1 MSDQQSQVLI
11 GNQNPLSAFFRQPK
25 IYIKLPSNGDFYPN
39 GTLDKSE
46 SGEYPVYAMTAK
58 DELMFKTPDALLS
71 GQSTVEVIKSC
82 VPSILDPWKMPSI
95 DLDVILVAIRIA
107 TYGESMEV
115 TANCPHCEAEN
126 NYDLNLV
133 QWLGS
138 ISSFQYE
145 PILKIDPLTI
155 HIHPY
160 SYQELTKTSLKTFEQ
175 QRILNIVND
184 DNISDEKKVEMFGE
198 SFVKLTELTVDIITN
213 CITRIDAPA
222 GTTSDPQ
229 HIKDFINNAP
239 KEIFDIIS
247 KHITGM
253 KSEIEFKPVEASC
266 ESCNEQFSMPVTMD
280 QSNFFAVRS

>member
-1 MSDQQSQVLI
+1 MSDQQSQMLT

-25 IYIKLPSNGDFYPN
+25 IYIKLPSGGKFYPA
-39 GTLDKSE
+39 GALDKSD
-46 SGEYPVYAMTAK
+46 SDEYPVYAMTAK

-82 VPSILDPWKMPSI
+82 VPAILEPWKMPSI
-95 DLDVILVAIRIA
+95 DLDAILVAIRIA

-126 NYDLNLV
+126 NYELNLV

-138 ISSFQYE
+138 IESFQYE
-145 PILKIDPLTI
+145 PTLQIDQLTI
-155 HIHPY
+155 HLRPY

-184 DNISDEKKVEMFGE
+184 ESISDEKKVQMFGE
-198 SFVKLTELTVDIITN
+198 SFIKLTELTVDIISN
-213 CITRIDAPA
+213 CVARIDSPN

-229 HIKDFINNAP
+229 HIKDFINNSP

-253 KSEIEFKPVEASC
+253 KSEIEFKPVAASC
-266 ESCNEQFSMPVTMD
+266 ESCGEQFSMPVTMD

>member
-25 IYIKLPSNGDFYPN
+25 IYIKLPSNGEFYPA
-39 GTLDKSE
+39 GSLDKSE
-46 SGEYPVYAMTAK
+46 SSDYPVYAMTAK

-107 TYGESMEV
+107 TYGENMEV

-126 NYDLNLV
+126 NYELNLV

-138 ISSFQYE
+138 IGSFQYE

-155 HIHPY
+155 HIRPY

-184 DNISDEKKVEMFGE
+184 ESISDEKKVEMFGE
-198 SFVKLTELTVDIITN
+198 SFVKLTELTVDIIAN
-213 CITRIDAPA
+213 CIARIDAPS
-222 GTTSDPQ
+222 GTTADAQ

-239 KEIFDIIS
+239 REIFDTIS

-253 KSEIEFKPVEASC
+253 KSEIEFKPVDAAC
-266 ESCNEQFSMPVTMD
+266 ESCGEQFSMPVTMD

>member
-25 IYIKLPSNGDFYPN
+25 IYIKLPSNGEFYPA
-39 GTLDKSE
+39 GSLDKSE
-46 SGEYPVYAMTAK
+46 SSDYPVYAMTAK

-107 TYGESMEV
+107 TYGENMEV

-126 NYDLNLV
+126 NYELNLV

-138 ISSFQYE
+138 IGSFQYE

-155 HIHPY
+155 HIRPY

-184 DNISDEKKVEMFGE
+184 ESISDEKKVEMFGE
-198 SFVKLTELTVDIITN
+198 SFVKLTELTVDIIAS
-213 CITRIDAPA
+213 CIARIDTPS
-222 GTTSDPQ
+222 GTTADAQ

-239 KEIFDIIS
+239 REIFDTIS

-253 KSEIEFKPVEASC
+253 KSEIEFKPVDAAC
-266 ESCNEQFSMPVTMD
+266 ESCGEQFSMPVTMD